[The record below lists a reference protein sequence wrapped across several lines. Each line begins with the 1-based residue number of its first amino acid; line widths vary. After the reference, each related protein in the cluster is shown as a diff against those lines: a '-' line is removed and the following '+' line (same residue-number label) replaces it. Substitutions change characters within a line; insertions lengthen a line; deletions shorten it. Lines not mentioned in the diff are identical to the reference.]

1 MPSAWER
8 GKGEKEKQDQKY
20 CSVLISSHKRDI
32 KNGQDGREGDEDG
45 LRKVGPVCGF
55 CFHLSAARHLSF
67 LIECG
72 NNGARLSGA
81 LAVAVHVCVYVCV
94 GSLRR
99 GPSRCPLSG

>member
-1 MPSAWER
+1 MVKKTR
-8 GKGEKEKQDQKY
+8 QLGKG
-20 CSVLISSHKRDI
+20 RD
-32 KNGQDGREGDEDG
+32 GGDDG

-81 LAVAVHVCVYVCV
+81 LAVAVHVCLRVCV
-94 GSLRR
+94 RER
-99 GPSRCPLSG
+99 EREC